1 MQDIYIGDEGKGF
14 PLVLLHGFLGSS
26 KMWKPQID
34 FFKDHFRVIT
44 PDLPG
49 FGKSNK
55 AKLHNSIQSISS
67 LMLECLEEK
76 KINKFYLLGHSMG
89 GMVAQ
94 EMAKKKGDKISKLIC
109 YSTGPLG
116 EMPGRF
122 ETVDES
128 RENLKKNGLKTT
140 AKNIAKTWFVK
151 GEDAKYFDVCI
162 EVGEQ
167 TSMEAADNS
176 LVAFKNW
183 NGIYTLK
190 NIKNETLIIWGDKD
204 KSYNLT
210 QAKTLEK
217 NISNSSL
224 VIFEGCAH
232 NVHLEKI
239 EEFNNTVF
247 NFINDNLNE

>member
-1 MQDIYIGDEGKGF
+1 MQDTYIGDEGKGF
-14 PLVLLHGFLGSS
+14 PLVLVHGFLGSS

-34 FFKDHFRVIT
+34 FFKENFRVIT

-55 AKLHNSIQSISS
+55 AKSHNNIES
-67 LMLECLEEK
+67 LSNFLFDCLEEK
-76 KINKFYLLGHSMG
+76 KIHKFHLLGHSMG
-89 GMVAQ
+89 GMIVQ

-109 YSTGPLG
+109 YSTGPIG

-128 RENLKKNGLKTT
+128 RENLKKNGLKNM
-140 AKNIAKTWFVK
+140 ARNIAKTWFVK

-162 EVGEQ
+162 EAGTQ

-183 NGIYTLK
+183 NGAETLK
-190 NIKNETLIIWGDKD
+190 KIKNETLIIWGDKD

-232 NVHLEKI
+232 NIHLEKI
-239 EEFNNTVF
+239 EKFNRTVL
-247 NFINDNLNE
+247 NFIHNE